1 VRKEGLE
8 PSRGYPL
15 EPKSSASTSSATF
28 AGARSI
34 PDARHQDSPGQAD
47 NLRVKPTSILARALL
62 AAAAILGLASCS
74 SYEPPLRIALIRWP
88 PFEFLHLAQ
97 EKGYFAEEGVEVRLI
112 EFVAVNDTQRA
123 FEHDKIDGGT
133 FSLFQVLQ
141 NRDQLTRK
149 MQIPLVIDFS
159 DGADLLMAKPEIA
172 DVRSLRGHRVGVG
185 LGPLDIFFLTR
196 ALELHGMTLQ
206 DISLVYVRTADMAE
220 ALSKGKVD
228 AVTAYPPN
236 STEIENA
243 GIARTIF
250 TSSRIPGEIVDV
262 LALDEAVIRE
272 RPDDVAGVIRAF
284 YRAVRFAQEHPEEAW
299 QIMSARERVTPEEF
313 RAALQTGITLV
324 PLADQP
330 KFLGK
335 DSTLPGVVARVSQV
349 LKDKGL
355 LSGVHAEH
363 DLLSDRPAGLAIEP

>member
-1 VRKEGLE
+1 
-8 PSRGYPL
+8 
-15 EPKSSASTSSATF
+15 
-28 AGARSI
+28 
-34 PDARHQDSPGQAD
+34 
-47 NLRVKPTSILARALL
+47 VKPTSLLARALL
-62 AAAAILGLASCS
+62 AAAAILGLASCM

-141 NRDQLTRK
+141 NRDQLSRK
-149 MQIPLVIDFS
+149 MQVPMVIDFS
-159 DGADLLMAKPEIA
+159 DGADLLMARPEVK

-196 ALELHGMTLQ
+196 ALEVHGMTLQ
-206 DISLVYVRTADMAE
+206 DISLVYVRTSDMAE
-220 ALSKGKVD
+220 ALREGKVD

-250 TSSRIPGEIVDV
+250 TSSSIPGEIVDV
-262 LALDEAVIRE
+262 LALDEAVIRK

-284 YRAVRFAQEHPEEAW
+284 YRAVRFAQDHPEEAW

-324 PLADQP
+324 PLADQQ

-335 DSTLPGVVARVSQV
+335 NSSLPGVAARVSQV
-349 LKDKGL
+349 LKEKGL
-355 LSGVHAEH
+355 LSSVHAEQ
-363 DLLSDRPAGLAIEP
+363 DLLSDHPAALAIEP

>member
-1 VRKEGLE
+1 
-8 PSRGYPL
+8 
-15 EPKSSASTSSATF
+15 
-28 AGARSI
+28 
-34 PDARHQDSPGQAD
+34 
-47 NLRVKPTSILARALL
+47 VKAISILARALV

-74 SYEPPLRIALIRWP
+74 SSEPPLRIALIRWP

-97 EKGYFAEEGVEVRLI
+97 EKGFFAEEGVEVRLI

-149 MQIPLVIDFS
+149 MQVPLVIDFS
-159 DGADLLMAKPEIA
+159 DGADLLLARPEIA
-172 DVRSLRGHRVGVG
+172 DVRSLRGHRVGVT
-185 LGPLDIFFLTR
+185 LSPLDIFFLTR
-196 ALELHGMTLQ
+196 ALELHGMSLQ
-206 DISLVYVRTADMAE
+206 DVALVYVRTADMAE
-220 ALSKGKVD
+220 ALRDGKVD
-228 AVTAYPPN
+228 AITAYPPN
-236 STEIENA
+236 STEVENA
-243 GIARTIF
+243 GIARPIF
-250 TSSRIPGEIVDV
+250 SSSHIPGEIVDV
-262 LALDEAVIRE
+262 LALDEAVIRQ

-324 PLADQP
+324 PLADQQ

-335 DSTLPGVVARVSQV
+335 DSSLPAVTARVSQV
-349 LKDKGL
+349 LKEKGL

-363 DLLSDRPAGLAIEP
+363 DLLNGAPAALAVEP

>member
-1 VRKEGLE
+1 M
-8 PSRGYPL
+8 
-15 EPKSSASTSSATF
+15 
-28 AGARSI
+28 
-34 PDARHQDSPGQAD
+34 
-47 NLRVKPTSILARALL
+47 KPISLLARVLL
-62 AAAAILGLASCS
+62 AAAAILGLASCL

-149 MQIPLVIDFS
+149 MQVPLVIDFS
-159 DGADLLMAKPEIA
+159 DGADLLMARPEIT

-196 ALELHGMTLQ
+196 ALELHGMTLE
-206 DISLVYVRTADMAE
+206 DVSLVYVRTADMAD
-220 ALSKGKVD
+220 ALREGRVD

-262 LALDEAVIRE
+262 LALDEAVIRQ

-313 RAALQTGITLV
+313 RSTLQTGITLV
-324 PLADQP
+324 PLADQQ

-335 DSTLPGVVARVSQV
+335 NSSLPGVVARVSQV
-349 LKDKGL
+349 LKEKGL
-355 LSGVHAEH
+355 LSSVHAEH
-363 DLLSDRPAGLAIEP
+363 DLLSDHPAALAIEP

>member
-1 VRKEGLE
+1 M
-8 PSRGYPL
+8 
-15 EPKSSASTSSATF
+15 
-28 AGARSI
+28 
-34 PDARHQDSPGQAD
+34 
-47 NLRVKPTSILARALL
+47 KPTSSLARVLV
-62 AAAAILGLASCS
+62 AAAAILGLASCT

-149 MQIPLVIDFS
+149 MQVPLVIDFS
-159 DGADLLMAKPEIA
+159 DGADLLLARPEIA
-172 DVRSLRGHRVGVG
+172 DVRSLRGHRVGVT
-185 LGPLDIFFLTR
+185 LSPLDIFFLTR
-196 ALELHGMTLQ
+196 ALELHDMSLQ
-206 DISLVYVRTADMAE
+206 DVSLVYVRTADMAE
-220 ALSKGKVD
+220 ALRDGKVD
-228 AVTAYPPN
+228 AITAYPPN
-236 STEIENA
+236 STEVENA
-243 GIARTIF
+243 GIARPIF
-250 TSSRIPGEIVDV
+250 SSSQIPGEIVDV

-272 RPDDVAGVIRAF
+272 RGDDVAGLIRAF
-284 YRAVRFAQEHPEEAW
+284 YRAVSFAQEHPEEAW

-313 RAALQTGITLV
+313 RAALLTGITLV
-324 PLADQP
+324 PLADQQ

-335 DSTLPGVVARVSQV
+335 DSSLPAVTARVSQV
-349 LKDKGL
+349 LKEKGL

-363 DLLSDRPAGLAIEP
+363 DLLNGAPAALAVEP

>member
-1 VRKEGLE
+1 
-8 PSRGYPL
+8 
-15 EPKSSASTSSATF
+15 
-28 AGARSI
+28 
-34 PDARHQDSPGQAD
+34 
-47 NLRVKPTSILARALL
+47 VKPTSLLARVLA
-62 AAAAILGLASCS
+62 AAAAILGLASCT
-74 SYEPPLRIALIRWP
+74 SYDPPLRIALIRWP

-149 MQIPLVIDFS
+149 MQVPLVIDFS
-159 DGADLLMAKPEIA
+159 DGADMLMARPEIA
-172 DVRSLRGHRVGVG
+172 DVRDLRGRRVGVT
-185 LGPLDIFFLTR
+185 LSPLDIFFITR

-206 DISLVYVRTADMAE
+206 DVSLVYVRTADMAD
-220 ALSKGKVD
+220 ALREGKVD
-228 AVTAYPPN
+228 AITAYPPN
-236 STEIENA
+236 STEVENG
-243 GIARTIF
+243 GIGRPIF
-250 TSSRIPGEIVDV
+250 SSSRIPGEIVDV
-262 LALDEAVIRE
+262 LALDEAVVSQ
-272 RPDDVAGVIRAF
+272 RPDDVAAVIRAF

-324 PLADQP
+324 PLADQQ

-335 DSTLPGVVARVSQV
+335 NSSLPGVVTRVSQV
-349 LKDKGL
+349 LKEKGL

-363 DLLSDRPAGLAIEP
+363 DLLSARPAALAIEP